1 MNWVM
6 NGDHGAKTTC
16 GKFRI
21 SINVVMGKKFYVP
34 FVAEQCEDYRGKP
47 VTRWFP
53 ISGPFRD
60 KEKAKREC
68 EQWTQNNEK
77 K

>member
-6 NGDHGAKTTC
+6 SGDYGAKTTC

-21 SINVVMGKKFYVP
+21 SINKVGRKTLYVP

-53 ISGPFRD
+53 ISGSFSD
-60 KEKAKREC
+60 KEKAKEEC
-68 EQWTQNNEK
+68 DKWMQKN
-77 K
+77 